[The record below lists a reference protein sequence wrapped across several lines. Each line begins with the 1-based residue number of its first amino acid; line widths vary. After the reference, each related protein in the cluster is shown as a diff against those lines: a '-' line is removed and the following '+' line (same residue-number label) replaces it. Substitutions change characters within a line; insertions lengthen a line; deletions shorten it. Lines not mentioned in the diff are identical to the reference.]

1 MTRVG
6 NGSFDV
12 DVSSETLARTT
23 LGERKIGDGV
33 NLEKALRVD
42 DRLGGHLVSGHVDG
56 IDDSCIAHGLPKKES
71 ERWNSL
77 PKVYLAPE

>member
-1 MTRVG
+1 MDWHPVRRGDDDKGEGFQATEDEV
-6 NGSFDV
+6 GSFEFV
-12 DVSSETLARTT
+12 HRPNEEEES
-23 LGERKIGDGV
+23 GE
-33 NLEKALRVD
+33 EPT
-42 DRLGGHLVSGHVDG
+42 GHVDG